1 MSFQEDRQ
9 EKEMDLEALIES
21 LLFVADRPVSVD
33 DLATALE
40 RTVQEVETV
49 LVSLE
54 QRYESRG
61 IRLQR
66 HSGRLQLVSAP
77 EAGVYIERFLGLE
90 ISGRLSPASLEALS
104 IVAYRQPVTRA
115 QIEAIRGVHSDSVLR
130 SLVRRGLLEEV
141 GRAETVGHPIL
152 YGTTFEFLQ
161 QFGLQSVRDLPEWSE
176 IEQEL
181 AEREEGP
188 AE

>member
-1 MSFQEDRQ
+1 MSFQEDRL
-9 EKEMDLEALIES
+9 EKELDLEALIES

-40 RTVQEVETV
+40 RTPQEVETT
-49 LVSLE
+49 LVSLDE
-54 QRYESRG
+54 HYQSRG

-66 HSGRLQLVSAP
+66 HGGRLQLVSAP

-115 QIEAIRGVHSDSVLR
+115 QVEAIRGVNSDSVLR

-161 QFGLQSVRDLPEWSE
+161 QFGLQSVRDLPEWAE

-181 AEREEGP
+181 AEREDTPIE
-188 AE
+188 

>member
-1 MSFQEDRQ
+1 
-9 EKEMDLEALIES
+9 MDLEALIES

-40 RTVQEVETV
+40 TTTEEIEAA
-49 LVSLE
+49 LE
-54 QRYESRG
+54 ALDASYQSRG

-66 HSGRLQLVSAP
+66 HNARLQLVSAP
-77 EAGVYIERFLGLE
+77 EAGTHIEKFLGLE
-90 ISGRLSPASLEALS
+90 ISGRLSAASLETLS

-115 QIEAIRGVHSDSVLR
+115 QVEAIRGVNSDSVLR
-130 SLVRRGLLEEV
+130 SLIRRGLLEEV

-161 QFGLQSVRDLPEWSE
+161 QFGLQNVHDLPEWSD
-176 IEQEL
+176 IEQTL
-181 AEREEGP
+181 SEREQVSP
-188 AE
+188 AAP

>member
-1 MSFQEDRQ
+1 MSLQEDRQ
-9 EKEMDLEALIES
+9 KEMDLEALIES

-40 RTVQEVETV
+40 RTTQEIETT
-49 LVSLE
+49 LVSLDE
-54 QRYESRG
+54 HYQSRG
-61 IRLQR
+61 VRLQR
-66 HSGRLQLVSAP
+66 HGGRLQLVSAP
-77 EAGVYIERFLGLE
+77 EAGAYIERFLGLE

-115 QIEAIRGVHSDSVLR
+115 QVEAIRGVNSDSVLR
-130 SLVRRGLLEEV
+130 SLIRRGLLEEV

-161 QFGLQSVRDLPEWSE
+161 YFGIQGLSGLPELPDAEAAAEAEPSSE
-176 IEQEL
+176 
-181 AEREEGP
+181 
-188 AE
+188 